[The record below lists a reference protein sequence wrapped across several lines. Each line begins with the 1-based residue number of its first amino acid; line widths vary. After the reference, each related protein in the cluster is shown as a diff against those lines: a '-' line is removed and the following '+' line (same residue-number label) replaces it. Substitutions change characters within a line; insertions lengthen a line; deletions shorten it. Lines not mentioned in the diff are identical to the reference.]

1 MKDKNIAALLSIFL
15 GFLGIHR
22 FYLGQVGLGIFY
34 CILMFTGISF
44 LLMFIDFVAFLAMDQ
59 RVFDAKYNRDYL
71 ADRDRYDTDYDRT
84 VDRRKRERSRSYEK
98 ERPRRGSANRP
109 PVRKTPQPKGRNNS
123 FKISGL
129 QKYKDYEFEA
139 AIVDFKKALQI
150 NPNDVAVHFNMA
162 CTYSLVEE
170 KDNAFFHLS
179 KSVELGFVDFEKI
192 RTHDALA
199 YLRIQDEFDQFVK
212 NGYRLSPK
220 PKTKRESLT
229 ESSDLLEQLRKLGE
243 LREKGLLTQDEFAM
257 QKKKLLG

>member
-1 MKDKNIAALLSIFL
+1 MKDKNIAALLSFFL

-44 LLMFIDFVAFLAMDQ
+44 LLGFIDFVAFLAMDQ
-59 RVFDAKYNRDYL
+59 RVFDAKYNRDHL
-71 ADRDRYDTDYDRT
+71 RDQERYDTDYDRRD
-84 VDRRKRERSRSYEK
+84 DRRRRGRAPSYEK
-98 ERPRRGSANRP
+98 ESTRRRPINRP
-109 PVRKTPQPKGRNNS
+109 VARKSPQPTSKNNA

-139 AIVDFKKALQI
+139 AITDFKKALQI

-162 CTYSLVEE
+162 CTYSLLEE
-170 KDNAFFHLS
+170 SDNAYFHLS
-179 KSVELGFVDFEKI
+179 KAVELGFVDFEKI

-220 PKTKRESLT
+220 PKTQKENLT
-229 ESSDLLEQLRKLGE
+229 EASDLLEQLKKLGE